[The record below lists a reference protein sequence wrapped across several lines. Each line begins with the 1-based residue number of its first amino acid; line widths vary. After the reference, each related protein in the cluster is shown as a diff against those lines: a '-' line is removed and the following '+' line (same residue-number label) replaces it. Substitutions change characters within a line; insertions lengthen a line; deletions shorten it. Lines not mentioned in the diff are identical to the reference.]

1 MQSQETRAQAVNR
14 VYQLSLSIN
23 LVMLSL
29 KLGVGFIS
37 GSLVMIADGVDSSL
51 DAVANII
58 AMVVT
63 RIAGTPPDE
72 DHPYGHRRYET
83 LAAMMVGGFLLL
95 TASKIVENSIDRLIS
110 GQTPTIGPANFAVM
124 LLALG
129 VNLGLFSLQRREGKR
144 LHSEVLVAS
153 SEDKR
158 SDIMVS
164 ITVLLS
170 LVTVHFGL
178 GWIDAVAALVVV
190 LLIGR
195 NAIGIIRHAASV
207 LVDHVALDA
216 EAVKQVVL
224 EVPNVAEVVQ
234 VRSRGSEDDIHL
246 ALLIRIAPLTP
257 VEHSAAIADEIGRRL
272 RARFSGLM
280 TIDVNFLPAHE
291 LPPDYTQI
299 AQSEAVAVGISV
311 HEIAIAKIENGLALD
326 AHVEVNEQ
334 QTLDAAHT
342 VVSQFE
348 DRLMTV
354 IPDLTSIVTHIE
366 PAHGSKPCTNC
377 DGETEP
383 LADEIMAV
391 VQQLYPEGYWHELV
405 IRSESDEGYSVSIH
419 CQVKGSLMIGEVHQ
433 MAERVEAQLRVM
445 LPEIHRLTIHT
456 EPFEKA
462 VTQNPG

>member
-14 VYQLSLSIN
+14 VYQYSLSIN

-29 KLGVGFIS
+29 KLGVGFVS

-95 TASKIVENSIDRLIS
+95 TASKIVENSIERLLS
-110 GQTPTIGPANFAVM
+110 GQTPTVGIANFAVM
-124 LLALG
+124 LLALV
-129 VNLGLFSLQRREGKR
+129 VNLGLFFLQRREGKR
-144 LHSEVLVAS
+144 LRSEVLLAS

-164 ITVLLS
+164 ITVLIS

-207 LVDHVALDA
+207 LVDHVAL
-216 EAVKQVVL
+216 EAAVVSQVVL
-224 EVPNVAEVVQ
+224 EVPNVEEVVQ

-246 ALLIRIAPLTP
+246 ALLIRVAPLTP

-272 RARFSGLM
+272 RARFDGLA
-280 TIDVNFLPAHE
+280 TIDVNFLPAHD
-291 LPPDYTQI
+291 LPPDYTHI

-311 HEIAIAKIENGLALD
+311 HEIAIAEVENGIALD
-326 AHVEVNEQ
+326 AHVEVDEK
-334 QTLDAAHT
+334 QTLDAAHM

-348 DRLMTV
+348 DRLMHV
-354 IPDLTSIVTHIE
+354 IPDLTSVVTHIE
-366 PAHGSKPCTNC
+366 PAHGSKPCTDC
-377 DGETEP
+377 DGETEH
-383 LADEIMAV
+383 LADEIMAAV
-391 VQQLYPEGYWHELV
+391 KRLYPEGYWHELV
-405 IRSESDEGYSVSIH
+405 IRNEASDGYSVSIH

-433 MAERVEAQLRVM
+433 MSEQVEAQLRVM
-445 LPEIHRLTIHT
+445 LPEIHRITIHT
-456 EPFEKA
+456 EPFEETLAKKP
-462 VTQNPG
+462 V